1 MDAND
6 AIRSRRP
13 PRELFALTHAATTV
27 LLASWL
33 LGGMG
38 ARGEWLV
45 ALIASP
51 AWLVLALEARDRMR
65 LRDRGGLLRM
75 ARWAAPLLALGGFA
89 ILSALNPSH
98 AVGLLGGVEV
108 LRPIPHLEWL
118 PASANPTG
126 SLRIFACLGGLACVG
141 LNLAFCVQSRRSL
154 RLLVLTLSI
163 HALFL
168 AVVGTLQR
176 QGGADG
182 PWFGRAAAVNEAWF
196 STFLYHNH
204 WGAFAVLHVA
214 ATFAGIFHALRHPEI
229 RGWHHT
235 PGPLL
240 ALTALLI
247 AATAPLSTSRSAT
260 LLMAVLCAAAA
271 VSALL
276 HARRRARRSG
286 RAPSRWI
293 PGLTGLFIAGGGLL
307 VFQQSGDILSARAA
321 KTIDQVTAI
330 KLGQARYGRP
340 ELYIDTWRMAAEK
353 PAFGWGLESY
363 GPVFLR
369 FSTFKP
375 GSDGLMNTFE
385 DAHSDWLQSLAE
397 VGWVGTLLLVLMGLV
412 PLAETWRKGGPPV
425 FTGWLLAGCALI
437 ALFAWIEFPFAC
449 PAVVGAWW
457 IFFFSGLR
465 NWQLAPGPTESSSPG
480 PPSGSC
486 GTRADKFA

>member
-27 LLASWL
+27 VLASWL

-38 ARGEWLV
+38 ARGEWFV

-75 ARWAAPLLALGGFA
+75 ARWAAALLALGGVA

-98 AVGLLGGVEV
+98 AVGLLGGSEV

-141 LNLAFCVQSRRSL
+141 LNLAFCVQSRRGL

-176 QGGADG
+176 QGGAEG
-182 PWFGRAAAVNEAWF
+182 PWFGKTAAVNEAWF

-204 WGAFAVLHVA
+204 WGAFAVLHIA
-214 ATFAGIFHALRHPEI
+214 ATFAGVFHALRRPEI

-260 LLMAVLCAAAA
+260 ALVALLCVAAATGAILHVRRKTQTAGHAPGRWVLRLTVLCA
-271 VSALL
+271 V
-276 HARRRARRSG
+276 G
-286 RAPSRWI
+286 V
-293 PGLTGLFIAGGGLL
+293 GLL
-307 VFQQSGDILSARAA
+307 VFQQSGEILSARMT

-330 KLGQARYGRP
+330 KSGQVRYGRP
-340 ELYIDTWRMAAEK
+340 ELYADTWQMAAEK
-353 PAFGWGLESY
+353 PVFGWGLESY
-363 GPVFLR
+363 GTVFLR

-397 VGWVGTLLLVLMGLV
+397 IGWVGTLLLVLMGLV
-412 PLAETWRKGGPPV
+412 PLVETWRKGGPPV

-437 ALFAWIEFPFAC
+437 ALFAWIEFPLAC
-449 PAVVGAWW
+449 PAVVAAWW
-457 IFFFSGLR
+457 VFFFSGLR
-465 NWQLAPGPTESSSPG
+465 NWQLTPGPTKPPAPKPESE
-480 PPSGSC
+480 SC
-486 GTRADKFA
+486 GLP